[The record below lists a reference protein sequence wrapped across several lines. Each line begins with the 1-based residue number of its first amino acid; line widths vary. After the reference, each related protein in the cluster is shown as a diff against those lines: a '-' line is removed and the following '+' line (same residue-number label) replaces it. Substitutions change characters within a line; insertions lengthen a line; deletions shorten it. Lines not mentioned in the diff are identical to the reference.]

1 MRARKLLFLLTE
13 DWFFCSHFIDRA
25 VAAKR
30 AGFDVVVAANEQAH
44 AAQIRAAGLRFVALS
59 LERRSVNPLKELS
72 LLLRIFRLYRR
83 EKPDIVH
90 QVGAK
95 PMLYGSTAAQLA
107 RVPTIVNA
115 PVGMG
120 YIFSSTDCLAKLL
133 RPSVRLAYRV
143 LSNPKNSRVV
153 FENGDDLRSF
163 VDWGAVRA
171 RDAVLIKGA
180 GIDLE
185 QFQPC
190 PPPVGAPV
198 VMLTA
203 RMLRDKGINEF
214 VAAAHQLH
222 EQGVKAR
229 FVLVGGP
236 DPINPTSLTE
246 AELNAL
252 NGKKSIEW
260 WGWSDNMAEMLKQA
274 HIVCL
279 PSYREGLPKSLLEA
293 AACGLPIVTTDT
305 PGCREVVI
313 DGINGFLVPVR
324 NVPLLAEAM
333 QKLIVD
339 ATLRERMG
347 EASRA
352 KAIAEFSA
360 EKVAC
365 ETLSVYLE
373 LIHHAEANF

>member
-1 MRARKLLFLLTE
+1 MRTRKLLFLLTE
-13 DWFFCSHFIDRA
+13 DWFFCSHFIERA
-25 VAAKR
+25 LAAKQ
-30 AGFDVVVAANEQAH
+30 AGYAVVVAANEQVH
-44 AAQIRAAGLRFVALS
+44 AAKIRAAGLRFVALP
-59 LERRSVNPLKELS
+59 LERRSVNPLKELA
-72 LLLRIFRLYRR
+72 LLVRIFRLYRR

-107 RVPTIVNA
+107 RVPAIVNA

-120 YIFSSTDCLAKLL
+120 YIFSSTDRLAKLL

-143 LSNPKNSRVV
+143 LSNPKNSRVI

-163 VDWGAVRA
+163 VNWGAVRA
-171 RDAVLIKGA
+171 KDAVLIKGA

-185 QFQPC
+185 QFQPH
-190 PPPVGAPV
+190 PMPYGIPV

-214 VAAAHQLH
+214 VAAAHLLH
-222 EQGVKAR
+222 EQGIKAR

-246 AELNAL
+246 QELNAL

-260 WGWSDNMAEMLKQA
+260 WGWSDNMAEKLKQA
-274 HIVCL
+274 NIVCL

-313 DGINGFLVPVR
+313 DGINGFLVPAR

-333 QKLIVD
+333 RKLIVD
-339 ATLRERMG
+339 ATLRMRMG
-347 EASRA
+347 QASRA
-352 KAIAEFSA
+352 KAVAEFSA
-360 EKVAC
+360 EKVAG

-373 LIHHAEANF
+373 LVQHAEATF